1 MIRKTI
7 SMPDEMG
14 EWIDERIES
23 GQYNNDSEYFRDL
36 VRRDQER
43 QDAIVT
49 LRRMLEEAEAS
60 GVSPDQV
67 PDIMERVEERLRNNG
82 QLPIH

>member
-14 EWIDERIES
+14 EWVEHRIRS

-36 VRRDQER
+36 VRHDQQR
-43 QDAIVT
+43 QEALAQ
-49 LRRMLEEAEAS
+49 LRRLLDDAEAS
-60 GVSPDQV
+60 GISALQV
-67 PDIMERVEERLRNNG
+67 PDIMQNVEERLRTNG
-82 QLPIH
+82 QLPAH